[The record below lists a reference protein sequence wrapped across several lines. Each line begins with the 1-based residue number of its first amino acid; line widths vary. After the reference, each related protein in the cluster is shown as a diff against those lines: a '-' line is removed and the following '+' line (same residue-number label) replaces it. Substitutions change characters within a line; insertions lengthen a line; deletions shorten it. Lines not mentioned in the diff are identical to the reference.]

1 MTIHIEALSFDVII
15 GLLDFER
22 DKPQRVIINLEASYE
37 YTQDDF
43 IDYADMVDAIQE
55 ELKTKRY
62 TLLEDALLGL
72 KVSLYTRHPSLQML
86 WIKIS
91 KPDILPQCTVS
102 LSKSW
107 HF

>member
-15 GLLDFER
+15 GMLDFER

-37 YTQDDF
+37 YTHDHF
-43 IDYADMVDAIQE
+43 IDYADMVSTIQE

-72 KVSLYTRHPSLQML
+72 KVALYTRHPSLQTL

-91 KPDILPQCTVS
+91 KPDILPQCTVC

>member
-37 YTQDDF
+37 YTQGDF
-43 IDYADMVDAIQE
+43 IDYADMVDTIQE

-72 KVSLYTRHPSLQML
+72 KAALCTKYPSLQTL
-86 WIKIS
+86 WIKIA
-91 KPDILPQCTVS
+91 KPDILPQCTVC